1 MDDEHT
7 FYKIPHYLDQGRLVM
22 GMPLVEVA
30 PTLAVFGVFAMSSY
44 MLIGLLVASA
54 VFIAMRTIRQGK
66 GDNYIPLICYWYLP
80 KSVTMSFFKHTPA
93 SDQRYWL
100 N

>member
-7 FYKIPHYLDQGRLVM
+7 FYQIPHYLDQGRLIM
-22 GMPLVEVA
+22 GMPWVEVT
-30 PTLAVFGVFAMSSY
+30 PTLAVFGVFAMQAY
-44 MLIGLLVASA
+44 MLVGLLAASA

-66 GDNYIPLICYWYLP
+66 GDNYLPLVCYWYLP
-80 KSVTMSFFKHTPA
+80 KGVTQRYFRHTPA
-93 SDQRYWL
+93 SEQRYWL